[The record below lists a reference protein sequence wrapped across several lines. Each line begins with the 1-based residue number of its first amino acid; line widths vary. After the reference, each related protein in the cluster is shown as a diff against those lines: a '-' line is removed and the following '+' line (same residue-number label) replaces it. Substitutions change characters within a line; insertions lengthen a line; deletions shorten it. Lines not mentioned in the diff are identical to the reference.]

1 MNKMR
6 RKYPN
11 EETKE
16 NGQPAVKYKEEKKN
30 TKYCKYKVGKKDH

>member
-1 MNKMR
+1 MR

-16 NGQPAVKYKEEKKN
+16 KGKPTEKYKEEFGKVKKL
-30 TKYCKYKVGKKDH
+30 